1 MNAIEEFEKEIEF
14 LIELYIVNEK
24 DRDSLRGLLR
34 QLTLIEIKSR
44 NKYLRNKKKSGRP
57 IRI

>member
-1 MNAIEEFEKEIEF
+1 MNVIEEFEKEIE
-14 LIELYIVNEK
+14 LIIELYIVNEK

-34 QLTLIEIKSR
+34 QITLIEIKSR
-44 NKYLRNKKKSGRP
+44 NKYLKNKRKSGRP